1 MIKIA
6 LIHSHLNDRGGS
18 QRYVIEIANNLQL
31 LGIKVDIF
39 CYEYNKNSCYPE
51 LTSQLD
57 IKKIYTREES
67 VSQNQVVKKEKSFK
81 SLLKKFYK
89 NKMIKKIVNTLG
101 IDYLYALFST
111 NKLAKQMSELII
123 NTHNEYDLIFAHE
136 EPLSV
141 YAAIKYKKIKDI
153 PIYWFCYDTIEKW
166 FLEWK
171 DEHKS
176 SVVRKILLQKVYF
189 KYDKYLINKFV
200 DKSAVLDNNMLKRYQ
215 RLYGKAP
222 LIRRGGI
229 PQTILEYPRKNIFR
243 EKYDLSDDIVVIFS
257 LTRFVNYKRVHDVL
271 EMYEKL
277 DLDVKKKVFMY
288 LNAPITDKLYYEWCM
303 ENYKEVLKN
312 ENIQIDLKYPEND
325 TEMYDMYLSSDIFIF
340 PNENQTWGH
349 APLEAMGCGVA
360 TLVSTGCGISEVIKN
375 ISPET
380 VFEVGNTTELTK
392 MIKDMI
398 KNNSYKNISQRQQE
412 YISNNL
418 TWKKVCEKYVDDFK
432 VILGNRN
439 V

>member
-1 MIKIA
+1 MKIA

-31 LGIKVDIF
+31 LGVKVDVF

-57 IKKIYTREES
+57 IKKIYTREEN

-81 SLLKKFYK
+81 CILKKIYK
-89 NKMIKKIVNTLG
+89 NEMIKKVVNTLG
-101 IDYLYALFST
+101 IDYSYSLYST

-123 NTHNEYDLIFAHE
+123 NTQNNYDLIFAHE

-176 SVVRKILLQKVYF
+176 SSIRKLLLQKIYF
-189 KYDKYLINKFV
+189 KYDKYIINKFV

-215 RLYGKAP
+215 RLYGKTP
-222 LIRRGGI
+222 LVRRGGI
-229 PQTILEYPRKNIFR
+229 PQAILEYNRKNIFK
-243 EKYDLSDDIVVIFS
+243 EKYNLSNDIVVIFS
-257 LTRFVNYKRVHDVL
+257 LTRFVNYRRVHDIL
-271 EMYEKL
+271 EMYKKL
-277 DLDVKKKVFMY
+277 DIDIQKKVFIY
-288 LNAPITDKLYYEWCM
+288 LNSPITDKPYYEWCIK
-303 ENYKEVLKN
+303 NYKEILQN
-312 ENIQIDLKYPEND
+312 ENIKISLEYPQD
-325 TEMYDMYLSSDIFIF
+325 DDEMYDMYLSSDIFIF

-360 TLVSTGCGISEVIKN
+360 TLVSTGCGINEAIKN
-375 ISPET
+375 ISPEM
-380 VFEVGNTTELTK
+380 VFEVGNTAELTT
-392 MIKDMI
+392 IIEDMI
-398 KNNSYKNISQRQQE
+398 KNKSYESISQNQKK
-412 YISNNL
+412 YVSNNW
-418 TWKKVCEKYVDDFK
+418 TWNKVCEKYIDDFK
-432 VILGNRN
+432 VILENKN